1 MKNEKILQRQDHY
14 DCWHMEQRAHSGL
27 NRIVKELNKPGQL
40 KTKAHLRRGKWLTI
54 STDVATPEAMDLYFN
69 IFANE

>member
-1 MKNEKILQRQDHY
+1 MKRYCNVKITMTADT
-14 DCWHMEQRAHSGL
+14 WNKRAHNAL
-27 NRIVKELNKPGQL
+27 NRIVKELNKPGHL

-54 STDVATPEAMDLYFN
+54 STDVATPEAMELYFN